1 MSQIKPRVTQVAI
14 LGAGVMGAQIA
25 AHFANAR
32 INTLLFDLAP
42 QDSPESGED
51 KNRIV
56 KQALAHLQKLKPAPF
71 ADKLAKSY
79 ITPHNYEEDLALLST
94 CDLVIEVVSEN
105 IVIKKSLYERIAPHL
120 GETTILASN
129 TSGISIRALAEDFH
143 EALKRR
149 FCGIH
154 FFNPPRYMPLIEL
167 TPTSSTEEKVLE
179 WLETLFVSLLGK
191 GVVYTKD
198 TPNFIANRL
207 GVFSILTTVLHAKT
221 FGLRPDVVDDLT
233 GVKIG
238 RPKSAT
244 YRTADLVGLDIL
256 SHAQKTMHDLLTDD
270 PWHEY
275 FKPIPWIENLI
286 GQGAL
291 GAKSGQGIYKKEG
304 KVILFFDEGSQTY
317 IPADKKAELQVTELL
332 KEKNYTTLFTA
343 LRASEEKEAQFLWA
357 IFRDLFHYTL
367 YHAETIAENAR
378 DIDEAI
384 RWGFGWRLGPLEII
398 EAIGIPQVITWLEE
412 EINEGKTLSSAPLPS
427 WVKEI
432 TAFHQDSGSLV
443 FVDPTQ
449 EQTQSQTQVPLYA
462 PRSHLK
468 IYAKQVFPPLL
479 QGESHEFI
487 GETQFENSVCRIF
500 TLDGIGLI
508 FQNLNKNGAVSHEVL
523 EGINQAIELAE
534 AEYNSLILWTK
545 EAPFSVGA
553 DLKAVMPYFMTG
565 DWQAID
571 ELIALF
577 QHTSLNI
584 RHSDIPVVAAVQGYA
599 LGGGCEF
606 LLHADRVVASL
617 ESYIGLVE
625 VGIGLIPA
633 GGGVKEFALRAA
645 RESKGDLLASLKDK
659 YRRVALAQVAT
670 SALEAKEMGYLKPD
684 DVVIFNPYELLNVA
698 MSEAYALANANYR
711 SLKEETFMVGGE
723 SVAASIESELLNMWV
738 GEFISDYD
746 YYIAKRLAWVM
757 TGGSIETGS
766 MVDSTWILERERQV
780 FLELLQK
787 EKTLER
793 INSMLT
799 TGKPL
804 RN

>member
-1 MSQIKPRVTQVAI
+1 MLQMKPRVKQVAI

-42 QDSPESGED
+42 KDSPNSSED
-51 KNRIV
+51 KNSIV
-56 KQALAHLQKLKPAPF
+56 KQALAHLGKVKPAPF
-71 ADKLAKSY
+71 ADTLAKSY
-79 ITPHNYEEDLALLST
+79 ITPHNYEEDLTLLST

-105 IVIKKSLYERIAPHL
+105 ITIKKSLYERITPYL

-167 TPTSSTEEKVLE
+167 TPTSSTDEKVLE

-207 GVFSILTTVLHAKT
+207 GVFSILATVHHAKN

-244 YRTADLVGLDIL
+244 YRTADLVGLDIF
-256 SHAQKTMHDLLTDD
+256 SHAQKTMNDLLADD

-275 FKPIPWIENLI
+275 FKPIPWIESLI
-286 GQGAL
+286 EKGAL

-304 KVILFFDEGSQTY
+304 KTILLFDEKSQAY
-317 IPADKKAELQVTELL
+317 IPANEKAELQVTELL
-332 KEKNYTTLFTA
+332 KEKNYHTLFTE
-343 LRASEEKEAQFLWA
+343 LRASDEKEAQFLWA

-367 YHAETIAENAR
+367 YHAESIAENAR

-398 EAIGIPQVITWLEE
+398 EAIGNAQVITWLEE
-412 EINEGKTLSSAPLPS
+412 EINEGKTLSSASLPP
-427 WVKEI
+427 WVKQVSV
-432 TAFHQDSGSLV
+432 FHRDSGSLV
-443 FVDPTQ
+443 FNNQAQTPT
-449 EQTQSQTQVPLYA
+449 YA
-462 PRSHLK
+462 PRSHLP
-468 IYAKQVFPPLL
+468 IYAKQIFPPLL

-487 GETQFENSVCRIF
+487 GETLFANSVCRIF
-500 TLDGIGLI
+500 TIDGIGLI
-508 FQNLNKNGAVSHEVL
+508 FQNLNKNGAISHEVL
-523 EGINQAIELAE
+523 EGINQAIGLAE
-534 AEYNSLILWTK
+534 AHYNSLILWT
-545 EAPFSVGA
+545 ESAPFSVGA
-553 DLKAVMPYFMTG
+553 DLKAVMPHFMTG
-565 DWQAID
+565 NWQAID

-659 YRRVALAQVAT
+659 YRHIALAQVAT
-670 SALEAKEMGYLKPD
+670 SALEAKELGYLKPD
-684 DVVIFNPYELLNVA
+684 DVVIFNSYELLNVA

-711 SLKEETFMVGGE
+711 PLKEVAFVVGGE
-723 SVAASIESELLNMWV
+723 SVAASIESELLNMQV
-738 GEFISDYD
+738 GGFISEYD
-746 YYIAKRLAWVM
+746 YLIAKRLAWVM
-757 TGGSIETGS
+757 TGGDIEAGS
-766 MVDSTWILERERQV
+766 MVDSAWILDRERQV